1 MAVSKS
7 QAKLPAP
14 PSWDQ
19 PFTKQVGQ
27 AFSLPDF
34 CHGLAVVFAMAVG
47 RAVAQAD
54 PVRETYGSQ

>member
-7 QAKLPAP
+7 QAP

-54 PVRETYGSQ
+54 R